1 MSFRSAKCHSDQAQ
15 RVEESVLYLEENGF
29 FDSRS
34 LAQNDTNF
42 MALPGTPT
50 GGNRRTQNRPL
61 SQKAPTGWQEP
72 CFIFERNDLLD
83 KLELA

>member
-1 MSFRSAKCHSDQAQ
+1 MSFRSAKCHSDQAK

-29 FDSRS
+29 FDSLP
-34 LAQNDTNF
+34 LAQNDMNF

-61 SQKAPTGWQEP
+61 SYRH
-72 CFIFERNDLLD
+72 FLL
-83 KLELA
+83 AQC